1 MTDTTRLLAGRYEVG
16 EIIGRGG
23 MADVHVGIDS
33 RLGRKVAI
41 KLLRSSLASDPAFR
55 MRFRQEAQAAAR
67 MAHPTIVRVFDAG
80 EDTFVGPGGFE
91 SLAPFIVMEYVD
103 GRMLKDIIREGPV
116 APAEAARIIEGV
128 LTALEYS
135 HRAGVVH
142 RDIKPGNIM
151 ITTTG
156 QVKVMDF
163 GIARAV
169 SDSSATV
176 AQTSAIL
183 GTAQYFS
190 PEQAKGESVDARTD
204 LYSTGIVLF
213 EMLTGRPPFRGDTAV
228 AVAYQ
233 HVSEPPLEPSSL
245 NSRVSPALDAVVLHA
260 LAKDRF
266 DRYQSAAEF
275 RADVRTAGEGHI
287 PTRRLPENDA
297 SSTLFGVSTTT
308 SAPELAMK
316 RLGVDDD
323 QVVRTQSRP
332 PVAWIWAGILTL
344 AVILI
349 AVVVWL
355 LSLGPTA
362 VVPETT
368 RVVPGVA
375 GATYESASSALE
387 GVDLVPLEMRESS
400 AEVPEGTVIRT
411 DPEEG
416 ARVAPSTQ
424 VDVYV
429 SSGAVTVSVP
439 SVVNMDVG
447 AASSSLE
454 AAGVTVGSQTVEHS
468 PNVPEGVVLRT
479 DPVAGTE
486 TREGEVVN
494 LIVSDGM
501 VALPNVVGQNVENAT
516 GTLQDDLQLQVTV
529 SGDSSCPVAPNT
541 PVSAQS
547 LAPGAVPQKSAISI
561 NYCTGRVTGS
571 GTGTDTGNDTASDA
585 GDDTDDGDAQDPP
598 AEG

>member
-1 MTDTTRLLAGRYEVG
+1 VTDTTRLLAGRYEVG

-23 MADVHVGIDS
+23 MADVHAGVDS

-55 MRFRQEAQAAAR
+55 MRFRQEAQSAAR

-80 EDTFVGPGGFE
+80 EDTFLGPGGGE
-91 SLAPFIVMEYVD
+91 SIAPFIVMEYVD

-116 APAEAARIIEGV
+116 APDEAVRIIEGV

-213 EMLTGRPPFRGDTAV
+213 EMLTGRPPFRGETAV

-233 HVSEPPLEPSSL
+233 HVSETPVTPSAL
-245 NSRVSPALDAVVLHA
+245 NARVSPALDAVVLRA

-266 DRYQSAAEF
+266 ERYQTAAEF
-275 RADVRTAGEGHI
+275 RADVRTASEGHI
-287 PTRRLPENDA
+287 PTRRLPVNDA
-297 SSTLFGVSTTT
+297 SSTLFGVSPTTA
-308 SAPELAMK
+308 APDLAMK

-323 QVVRTQSRP
+323 RVVRTQSRP

-344 AVILI
+344 AIIVV
-349 AVVVWL
+349 AVVFWL

-368 RVVPGVA
+368 SVVPDVA
-375 GATYESASSALE
+375 GATYESASDALR

-400 AEVPEGTVIRT
+400 TTVPEGQVVRT
-411 DPEEG
+411 DPEQG
-416 ARVAPSTQ
+416 ARVAPNTQ

-429 SSGAVTVSVP
+429 STGAVTVNVP
-439 SVVNMDVG
+439 SVVNMDVAG
-447 AASSSLE
+447 ASAALE
-454 AAGVTVGSQTVEHS
+454 AAGVTVGSQSVEHS
-468 PNVPEGVVLRT
+468 PNVAEGVVLRT

-501 VALPNVVGQNVENAT
+501 VALPNVVGQNVNNAT
-516 GTLQDDLQLQVTV
+516 STLQDDLQLQVTV
-529 SGDSSCPVAPNT
+529 SADRTCPVAPNT

-547 LAPGAVPQKSAISI
+547 LAPGAVPQKSEISI
-561 NYCTGRVTGS
+561 NYCTGPSRS
-571 GTGTDTGNDTASDA
+571 TDEDA
-585 GDDTDDGDAQDPP
+585 P
-598 AEG
+598 APAPTEE